1 MEHVN
6 LFLVFTEGLLSFIS
20 PCVLPILPVYLSLL
34 SASSVDNVKTG
45 AVKPWNGLLL
55 RNTLLFILGI
65 SSVFFILGSSV
76 SAFSQ
81 YFRAHRDTI
90 SLMGGILIMLLG
102 GFYLGVIQIP
112 FLNREKKIHMEAEAD
127 GKAMKPVTAF
137 LLGFTFSLG
146 WTPCIGPM
154 LASVLIMASG
164 QTDVVR
170 GNSLILVYTL
180 GFVIPFVL
188 LALFY
193 SRLIKVVDWLKRNMG
208 AIQKIGG
215 AILLISGLLL
225 TLGGP
230 EKAWASVKNLVSG
243 YSQSSTEK
251 ESQSPLP
258 SSSASPEENA
268 GEGNSSGN
276 NGNDPNDTEKNKVM
290 APDFALK
297 DQYGKTHT
305 LSDYEGSVVFLNFWA
320 TWCPPCVAEM
330 PHIEDLY
337 QEYGE
342 KGEDVII
349 LGVAAPNYGREGSEE
364 EIKAFLEDNGY
375 TFPVV
380 MDYNGE
386 ISSLYGISAYP
397 TTFIVNADKSLR
409 GYVEGAMDKE
419 TMIYIIENER

>member
-45 AVKPWNGLLL
+45 AVKPWNSLLL

-65 SSVFFILGSSV
+65 SSVFFLLGSSV

-81 YFRAHRDTI
+81 YFRAHRDTL
-90 SLMGGILIMLLG
+90 SLVGGILIMLLG

-112 FLNREKKIHMEAEAD
+112 FLNREKKIHMEAGTD

-164 QTDVVR
+164 QTDVVK

-215 AILLISGLLL
+215 AVLLISGLLL

-230 EKAWASVKNLVSG
+230 EKAWASVKNLVG

-258 SSSASPEENA
+258 SSSPSPEGKV
-268 GEGNSSGN
+268 GEGNSAGN
-276 NGNDPNDTEKNKVM
+276 NGNDPDDTEKNKVI

-297 DQYGKTHT
+297 DQNGKTHT

-330 PHIEDLY
+330 PHIEEIY
-337 QEYGE
+337 QEYLE
-342 KGEDVII
+342 KGEDVVI

-364 EIKAFLEDNGY
+364 AIKAFLEDNGY